1 VQLAVTKSVLFAS
14 TYEFAKPGYIRA
26 YPYPITGDFDDYA
39 CTNAQIL
46 RICMTADENFLMVAD
61 EQGCLCIME
70 MKSRQDRFQRNNP
83 AAYPDLTTNLEWSD
97 EVLVTR
103 AELDDC
109 NTTVTELL
117 TKVEELKLNNEYQ
130 LKLKDMNYSEK
141 IKETKDKYVQ
151 ELELA
156 KSKFEMLQDV
166 RVDYEIE
173 SIEKIKYIEELHQ
186 NNVQNMETGFQAQIM
201 EMVENYQKLV
211 RDR

>member
-1 VQLAVTKSVLFAS
+1 
-14 TYEFAKPGYIRA
+14 
-26 YPYPITGDFDDYA
+26 
-39 CTNAQIL
+39 
-46 RICMTADENFLMVAD
+46 M
-61 EQGCLCIME
+61 
-70 MKSRQDRFQRNNP
+70 
-83 AAYPDLTTNLEWSD
+83 
-97 EVLVTR
+97 
-103 AELDDC
+103 
-109 NTTVTELL
+109 
-117 TKVEELKLNNEYQ
+117 
-130 LKLKDMNYSEK
+130 
-141 IKETKDKYVQ
+141 KETKDKFVQ